1 MAKINLLPW
10 REELKK
16 KHLQDFL
23 VLLLAGAVLTGAA
36 MGGWHW
42 HNENN
47 ITHQHNRNNY
57 IKREISVVEER
68 IREIRELENKK
79 NQLLSRMSVIT
90 RLQGSRPQIV
100 RLMDEIVTT
109 LPEGVFLTRAT
120 QAGSNVSFEGRA
132 QSNARVS
139 SYMRN
144 IEDTRWM
151 TKPKLEIIQ
160 NKDKTGTGFSHFKLS
175 AQQAAP
181 KKKDEEQ

>member
-23 VLLLAGAVLTGAA
+23 ILLLVGIVLTGAA
-36 MGGWHW
+36 MGGWHL

-57 IKREISVVEER
+57 VKREISIVEER
-68 IREIRELENKK
+68 IREIRELESKK
-79 NQLLSRMSVIT
+79 NQLLSRMTVIT
-90 RLQGSRPQIV
+90 TLQGSRPQIV

-109 LPEGVFLTRAT
+109 LPEGVFLTKVT
-120 QAGSNVSFEGRA
+120 QAGNGVSFDGRA

-144 IEDTRWM
+144 IENTRWM
-151 TKPKLEIIQ
+151 HKPVLSIIQ
-160 NKDKTGTGFSHFKLS
+160 NKDKTGTGFSHFQLS
-175 AQQAAP
+175 ALQAAP
-181 KKKDEEQ
+181 KKKEEEQ

>member
-10 REELKK
+10 REELRK

-23 VLLLAGAVLTGAA
+23 VMILAGLLVTGGV

-47 ITHQHNRNNY
+47 ITHQNNRNNY
-57 IKREISVVEER
+57 VKREIVVVDER
-68 IREIRELENKK
+68 IREIRELEKTK
-79 NQLLSRMSVIT
+79 AQLLSRMNVIT
-90 RLQGSRPQIV
+90 QLQSSRPQIV
-100 RLMDEIVTT
+100 RLMDDLVTT
-109 LPEGVFLTRAT
+109 LPEGVFLTKVT
-120 QAGSNVSFEGRA
+120 QSGSLVSIEGRA

-144 IEDTRWM
+144 IEETRWLDNPVL
-151 TKPKLEIIQ
+151 KIIE
-160 NKDKTGTGFSHFKLS
+160 NKDKTGTGFSHFSLTASQKG
-175 AQQAAP
+175 P

>member
-16 KHLQDFL
+16 KHLQDFII
-23 VLLLAGAVLTGAA
+23 LLFAGIVLTGAA
-36 MGGWHW
+36 MGGWHL
-42 HNENN
+42 HNENS

-57 IKREISVVEER
+57 VKKEITIVEER

-79 NQLLSRMSVIT
+79 NQLLSRMTVIT

-109 LPEGVFLTRAT
+109 LPEGVFLTKIG
-120 QAGSNVSFEGRA
+120 QGGNNVSFEGRA

-144 IEDTRWM
+144 IENTRWM
-151 TKPKLEIIQ
+151 QNPKLEIIQ

-175 AQQAAP
+175 ASQAAP

>member
-10 REELKK
+10 REELRK

-23 VLLLAGAVLTGAA
+23 MMMLMFVILTGAV

-57 IKREISVVEER
+57 IKREIVAVDER
-68 IREIRELENKK
+68 IREIRELEKTK
-79 NQLLSRMSVIT
+79 AQLLSRMNVIT
-90 RLQGSRPQIV
+90 QLQGSRPQIV

-109 LPEGVFLTRAT
+109 LPEGVFLTQVN
-120 QAGSNVSFEGRA
+120 QAGAQVSFEGRA

-144 IEDTRWM
+144 IEGTRWLNNPVL
-151 TKPKLEIIQ
+151 KIIE
-160 NKDKTGTGFSHFKLS
+160 NKDKTGTGFSHFKLTAS
-175 AQQAAP
+175 QVGP

>member
-23 VLLLAGAVLTGAA
+23 VMLLAGVVLTGAG
-36 MGGWHW
+36 MGGWHF
-42 HNENN
+42 HNENS
-47 ITHQHNRNNY
+47 ISHQHNRNNY
-57 IKREISVVEER
+57 VKREIAIVDER

-90 RLQGSRPQIV
+90 TLQGSRPQIV

-109 LPEGVFLTRAT
+109 LPEGVFLTEVN
-120 QAGSNVSFEGRA
+120 QSGGNVSFKGRA

-144 IEDTRWM
+144 IENTRWM
-151 TKPKLEIIQ
+151 EKPMLTIIQ
-160 NKDKTGTGFSHFKLS
+160 NRDKTGTGFSHFQLS
-175 AQQAAP
+175 AKQAAP